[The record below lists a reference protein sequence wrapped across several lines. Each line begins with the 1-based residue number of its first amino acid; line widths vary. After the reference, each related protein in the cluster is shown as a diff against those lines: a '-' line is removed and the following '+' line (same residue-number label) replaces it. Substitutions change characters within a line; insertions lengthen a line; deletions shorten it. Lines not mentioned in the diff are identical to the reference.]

1 MGSAVLVFQ
10 KVGKDLEVIRVIL
23 PPLRH
28 NKSLP
33 RKRRHSWFVL
43 ADAPL
48 SLEDAFRQV
57 TMAFYKLQM
66 IEASIR

>member
-10 KVGKDLEVIRVIL
+10 KVGKDLEAIHVIL
-23 PPLRH
+23 PPITSQQVA
-28 NKSLP
+28 SLA
-33 RKRRHSWFVL
+33 RHSWFVL